1 MVVAKIQYHSPR
13 LTAFGSARDVLL
25 SDASPQVRQAVREL
39 ADEGRKI
46 LRCRSTEQV

>member
-1 MVVAKIQYHSPR
+1 MVIAKIKYHPPR
-13 LTAFGSARDVLL
+13 LRAFGTTRDVLL

-46 LRCRSTEQV
+46 LRSPNTGQA